1 MQEGGTKI
9 TLFSVHSILNLFFLQ
24 LFSLFLCAFAPLY
37 LSWWLIF
44 HAQFCIFGIQF
55 FPGKEMHL
63 NKKNVCSFMIS
74 SWKIQNTVLH
84 IIKTHSF
91 SVPFRARINYR
102 WLYMSLL
109 CSKYVVHWFWI
120 SCYFAYWEFI

>member
-9 TLFSVHSILNLFFLQ
+9 TLFSVHSKLNLFFLQ

-44 HAQFCIFGIQF
+44 HAQLCICWIQF
-55 FPGKEMHL
+55 FLGKEMHL
-63 NKKNVCSFMIS
+63 NKMNVCSFMIS

-91 SVPFRARINYR
+91 FVLFRASLRYG
-102 WLYMSLL
+102 WLYMSVL
-109 CSKYVVHWFWI
+109 CSKYVLHWFWI
-120 SCYFAYWEFI
+120 SCYLAFWECI

>member
-9 TLFSVHSILNLFFLQ
+9 TLFSVHSKLNLFFLQ

-44 HAQFCIFGIQF
+44 HAQLCIFWIQF
-55 FPGKEMHL
+55 ILGNEMHL
-63 NKKNVCSFMIS
+63 NKMNMCSFMIS
-74 SWKIQNTVLH
+74 SWKIQNTILH

-91 SVPFRARINYR
+91 FVPSRASLSYR
-102 WLYMSLL
+102 RLYMSLL
-109 CSKYVVHWFWI
+109 CSKYVLHWFWI
-120 SCYFAYWEFI
+120 SCYLAFWECI